1 MFSGIWKQLTYLT
14 SWTIFSG
21 GVNLAWTSLILEI
34 WKLIVDIFSLS
45 SGFPW
50 HFPSFGKNI
59 FKAAFMLEI
68 NIYLLEFPD
77 VSYMLNEIFISNNI
91 LGSSPFALFLK
102 DLFLSLYHLLS
113 PDWICVR
120 GMITLNKTSFTDT
133 T

>member
-1 MFSGIWKQLTYLT
+1 M
-14 SWTIFSG
+14 
-21 GVNLAWTSLILEI
+21 
-34 WKLIVDIFSLS
+34 IVDIFSLS
-45 SGFPW
+45 SGFPL
-50 HFPSFGKNI
+50 HFLSFGKNI

-68 NIYLLEFPD
+68 NIDLLEFPD

-113 PDWICVR
+113 PDWMCVR
-120 GMITLNKTSFTDT
+120 GMITLNKTSFTNT